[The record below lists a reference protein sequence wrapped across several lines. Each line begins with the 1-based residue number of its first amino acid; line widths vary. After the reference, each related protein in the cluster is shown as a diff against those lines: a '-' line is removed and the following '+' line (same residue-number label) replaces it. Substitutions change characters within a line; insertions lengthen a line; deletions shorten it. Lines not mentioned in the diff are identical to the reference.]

1 MKKITKLAVACSML
15 CCTVATTSCNTT
27 TKETQQPAQEIQQQA
42 QPAEAVSTE
51 LLRTSQSW
59 NEMELPDYPQGK
71 PEIVAVKY
79 TVPPGAKLGWHHHVS
94 MNHGILVEGELTII
108 GKDGKTTVI
117 KEGEPVVEMVD
128 AVHRGENRGDK
139 PVVLYMFYLSQKN
152 LPLSVPFQENEQ

>member
-1 MKKITKLAVACSML
+1 MNKFNKLAIVCSML
-15 CCTVATTSCNTT
+15 CCTIASTSCNTT
-27 TKETQQPAQEIQQQA
+27 KEQTQNPSPAT
-42 QPAEAVSTE
+42 EAVSTE

-128 AVHRGENRGDK
+128 AVHRGENKGDK
-139 PVVLYMFYLSQKN
+139 PVVLYMFYLSQKD

>member
-1 MKKITKLAVACSML
+1 MNKVYTKLSTLAVLICSITMLNAC
-15 CCTVATTSCNTT
+15 N
-27 TKETQQPAQEIQQQA
+27 PAK
-42 QPAEAVSTE
+42 AEDTANKVESIE
-51 LLRTSQSW
+51 LLRTDKSW
-59 NEMELPDYPQGK
+59 NGEALPDYPQGK

-139 PVVLYMFYLSQKN
+139 PVVLYMFYLSQKD
-152 LPLSVPFQENEQ
+152 LPLSVPYQENEQ